1 MDSTQSWL
9 VVLGLAVGTFLIRY
23 SFIGLFAN
31 RDLPVWLLRA
41 LQLMVAA
48 IFGAIVFSG
57 VMMVGGQV
65 AGLALWPRYAAAA
78 IAFGVGLRTQ
88 GNLLWTVMAGMAALH
103 LLPYLASVAHFDRI

>member
-1 MDSTQSWL
+1 MGSTQSWL
-9 VVLGLAVGTFLIRY
+9 VVLGLAVCTFLIRY

-41 LQLMVAA
+41 LQLMVPA

-65 AGLALWPRYAAAA
+65 AGMDQWPRYAAAA
-78 IAFGVGLRTQ
+78 IAFAVALRTQ
-88 GNLLWTVMAGMAALH
+88 GNLLLTVVAGIAALH
-103 LLPYLASVAHFDRI
+103 LLPFLAFQI

>member
-31 RDLPVWLLRA
+31 RDLPPWLLRA
-41 LQLMVAA
+41 LHLMVPA

-57 VMMVGGQV
+57 VMMVGGQI
-65 AGLALWPRYAAAA
+65 AGLNQWPRYAAAA
-78 IAFGVGLRTQ
+78 IAFTVALRTR
-88 GNLLWTVMAGMAALH
+88 GNLLLTVVAGMAALH
-103 LLPYLASVAHFDRI
+103 LLPFLASQISF

>member
-1 MDSTQSWL
+1 MGGTQSWL

-31 RDLPVWLLRA
+31 RDLPVCLLRA
-41 LQLMVAA
+41 LQLMVPA

-65 AGLALWPRYAAAA
+65 AGLDQWPRYAAAA
-78 IAFGVGLRTQ
+78 IAFWVAIRTR
-88 GNLLWTVMAGMAALH
+88 GNLLLTVVAGMAALH
-103 LLPYLASVAHFDRI
+103 LLPLIAAYSGL